1 MKRCFGKSPIV
12 SINSREHSVNEN
24 SAFNSSVDLASPA
37 LNQKRERGR
46 MACAYDSNEEL
57 TQHQP
62 LGQVTQVER
71 DEHQLTVDGQDSDDT
86 VVMLLSKGRRNNE
99 ENA

>member
-1 MKRCFGKSPIV
+1 
-12 SINSREHSVNEN
+12 
-24 SAFNSSVDLASPA
+24 
-37 LNQKRERGR
+37 